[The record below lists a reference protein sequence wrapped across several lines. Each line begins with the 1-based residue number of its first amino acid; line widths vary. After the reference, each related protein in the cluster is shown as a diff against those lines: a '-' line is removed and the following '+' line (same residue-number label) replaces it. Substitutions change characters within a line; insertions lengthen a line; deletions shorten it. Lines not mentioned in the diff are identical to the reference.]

1 MKHLM
6 TSAEACCWACTDI
19 SLLSL
24 SSQLRKH
31 LLDSLLYKSVCGEY
45 KTQSSKWFGPFSRRF
60 LSSFLLLFCFFLLVK
75 DTMPWGNILFFP
87 KTDSNFQTFQPAHN
101 SNSKLTATSMPSL
114 SLKALNKRANQY
126 KIIKAYFIFVTDA
139 NSVRCNIFQIEHKK
153 VHILSFVVIFGC
165 FSKFL
170 GIKN

>member
-1 MKHLM
+1 MCQLHQWTSWTGNRMKRLM

-31 LLDSLLYKSVCGEY
+31 LLDSLLYKSVCGGY

-114 SLKALNKRANQY
+114 SLKALNKSANQY

-139 NSVRCNIFQIEHKK
+139 TFCQV
-153 VHILSFVVIFGC
+153 
-165 FSKFL
+165 
-170 GIKN
+170 